1 MIGEATAAGTTTG
14 TAAGTAAAAIA
25 QLTRNHS
32 SSHSGMASR
41 KETGGSKRQRQQLE
55 QNIETLV
62 RWPQLYKCGDRTC
75 TNVAVFRH
83 RSALHS
89 SLCHWHVHCRN
100 GKVRHSGRQRSVGPE
115 EREALSAAAI
125 RSARSPSSAWDAAV
139 SSSGSR
145 RQEGLEWLELERMH
159 MQGVKCSGQRR
170 TGSGIVAY

>member
-41 KETGGSKRQRQQLE
+41 KETGGSKRQRQQLQ

-83 RSALHS
+83 RSALHP
-89 SLCHWHVHCRN
+89 SLCRWHVPLSQRQSSAQW
-100 GKVRHSGRQRSVGPE
+100 VSEMSGLRS
-115 EREALSAAAI
+115 ERPSQQLRAI
-125 RSARSPSSAWDAAV
+125 RSARSSSSAWDATP
-139 SSSGSR
+139 
-145 RQEGLEWLELERMH
+145 EGLEGLELAQRMH
-159 MQGVKCSGQRR
+159 VQGVKCSGQRR